1 MSLAPVAHYFGRLV
15 GPPDRCRSLNSALA
29 QENRTVRE
37 DLAMF
42 LPKQPIPCQNAAA
55 IRASQVSLQRFSA
68 RSWTNATSYVS
79 RKAGNP
85 NEGIKSMAD
94 QHTAGVGEETPPLTP
109 MSLATLLGRIEHEW
123 ATRKK
128 LFDLPNARIWKPD
141 ENVDLSF
148 EFLGRPCA
156 TPIGPAAGPHSQ
168 LAENIVLSWLGGSRL
183 FELKTVQVLDELV
196 VQRPCIDMQTI
207 GYNIEWSQELLVPQ
221 SLTEYVKASMLIE
234 ILRQWEP
241 LAEYIGS
248 DPGPHVFDMSVGYDL
263 AGISSDKVSSFIRG
277 MKDASSEIEV
287 LRSELT
293 GSWARFT
300 DLDFNPQISTTLT
313 LSTFHGCPPEEI
325 ESITQHLIDEHDLD
339 VIVKLNPTLLGYETV
354 AGIVNDELGYSDV
367 TVQEAAFTADLQFAR
382 GIELIEELNQY
393 AKDRGRLFGI
403 KLTNTL
409 VVDNVKQW
417 MPEDTMY
424 LSGPPLHVLASTLL
438 QRLAEALPGRL
449 NIPGH
454 DGDIMVSFSA
464 GITKD
469 NLADSIAMGVNPAT
483 VCSDLLKPGGYGRL
497 APMLKA
503 LTKEIAASGHT
514 DLVGWKAA
522 RQQQAVVDG
531 YATSAARHVA
541 FIRGAGI
548 DDYHLSGNEKLPRVV
563 DNDLEM
569 FGCVACNFCVTVCP
583 NDAFFSIKS
592 LDGMEGRQQYL
603 LFTELCNECGNCLT
617 FCPEEGDPAMI
628 KPRLYSDPEL
638 FAGREGQGFLL
649 EAGRIVDSR
658 GDTGLADPESMT
670 LVQML
675 LDSEQG
681 NPLYSST
688 QTEAST

>member
-1 MSLAPVAHYFGRLV
+1 M
-15 GPPDRCRSLNSALA
+15 
-29 QENRTVRE
+29 T
-37 DLAMF
+37 
-42 LPKQPIPCQNAAA
+42 
-55 IRASQVSLQRFSA
+55 
-68 RSWTNATSYVS
+68 
-79 RKAGNP
+79 
-85 NEGIKSMAD
+85 D
-94 QHTAGVGEETPPLTP
+94 QLTAEVGEETPPLTP

-141 ENVDLSF
+141 ANVDLSF

-241 LAEYIGS
+241 LAEHIGP
-248 DPGPHVFDMSVGYDL
+248 DPGPYVFDMSVGYDL
-263 AGISSDKVSSFIRG
+263 AGISSDKVSAFIRG
-277 MKDASSEIEV
+277 MKDATSEIDA

-293 GSWARFT
+293 GSWARFA
-300 DLDFNPQISTTLT
+300 DFDFNPQISTTLT

-325 ESITQHLIDEHDLD
+325 ESITQHLIDEHSLD

-354 AGIVNDELGYSDV
+354 AGIVNDELGYTDV
-367 TVQEAAFTADLQFAR
+367 SVQESAFAADLQFAR

-409 VVDNVKQW
+409 VVDNAKQW
-417 MPEDTMY
+417 MPEETMY

-449 NIPGH
+449 DIPGH
-454 DGDIMVSFSA
+454 NGDIMVSFSA
-464 GITKD
+464 GITKE

-503 LTKEIAASGHT
+503 LTKEIADSGHT
-514 DLVGWKAA
+514 DLAGWKAA
-522 RQQQAVVDG
+522 RQQQAVTEGHD
-531 YATSAARHVA
+531 TSAARHVA

-628 KPRLYSDPEL
+628 KPRLYSNPEL

-649 EAGRIVDSR
+649 EGGRIVDSR
-658 GDTGLADPESMT
+658 AETGAADPETMT

-688 QTEAST
+688 PTEAST

>member
-1 MSLAPVAHYFGRLV
+1 
-15 GPPDRCRSLNSALA
+15 
-29 QENRTVRE
+29 
-37 DLAMF
+37 
-42 LPKQPIPCQNAAA
+42 
-55 IRASQVSLQRFSA
+55 
-68 RSWTNATSYVS
+68 
-79 RKAGNP
+79 
-85 NEGIKSMAD
+85 MAD

-522 RQQQAVVDG
+522 RQQQAVADG
-531 YATSAARHVA
+531 YDTSAARHVA